1 MQEVMEEG
9 KEARDNH
16 LGSIKMT
23 IPTFQGKMILNCIW
37 SWRERL
43 NMCLIATIILR
54 RKMLN

>member
-23 IPTFQGKMILNCIW
+23 IPTFKGKNDPKLNYGICQATF
-37 SWRERL
+37 L
-43 NMCLIATIILR
+43 PYCLVI
-54 RKMLN
+54 